1 MEPSTAFV
9 ALDHERA
16 GMVALLTDAIQS
28 RVIGIP
34 AFPLVLR
41 SHRSWRDT
49 RKHWKLLIKRPFS
62 GTRRR
67 RSTRRSCRRSCRRRR
82 RTTRTNNKATPTEMR
97 HLDPRSPRVHRC
109 LRPMLPLVTRSI
121 ACPGPAAGPGLH
133 MSRSTRVIDR
143 SQSFVVEHFLFPS
156 FFDYVDLKFVYVR
169 KSGRSEA
176 LTWTFLI
183 VE

>member
-49 RKHWKLLIKRPFS
+49 RKHWKLLIKMPFS

-97 HLDPRSPRVHRC
+97 HLDPRSPTRLYRC
-109 LRPMLPLVTRSI
+109 VRPMLPLVTRSI
-121 ACPGPAAGPGLH
+121 ASTAAIE
-133 MSRSTRVIDR
+133 SRDR
-143 SQSFVVEHFLFPS
+143 SIAKLCECEASS
-156 FFDYVDLKFVYVR
+156 SSTFFFQV
-169 KSGRSEA
+169 S
-176 LTWTFLI
+176 LT
-183 VE
+183 